1 MTAAGTLDRRRP
13 SCDIWKTTSASPW
26 ALDPQLNLST
36 LERAIALAAR
46 AHAGQKDKAGAPYI
60 LHPLRVMFAVQ
71 GDEARMA
78 AVLHDVVED
87 SGVTLDQLRE
97 MGFPEAVVEAV
108 DALTK
113 RDDEK
118 GAENYLAFVARAGRN
133 DIARAVKLADIADNM
148 NLSRIVTPTE
158 KDLERVCRYRKA
170 RRLLE
175 RMEREAE
182 QDAQAGAELLRA
194 ADTAGRLGANPIVLP
209 LRATVSREEIASAS
223 PGSGPVV
230 ACDFY
235 VSGAEL
241 ETPVPGGFEIGRIL
255 NIDHHAPVVRM
266 QRPITSTALAVEH
279 LRTSGASARD
289 SNAAV
294 VINHTDCDS
303 ILSSALIMG
312 LLDPDDSLIA
322 ASIAADHTGDANPV
336 ADLLQAMDEA
346 RNGDRTAE
354 QYAESVNS
362 LLLLLEGHR
371 LPPASQRALDRRHAR
386 RDAAVRLVRD
396 GWFHFDGPLAWAEL
410 SDDID
415 AAFFL
420 PLLPRGT
427 LIMVAQPRE
436 ERGDRWN
443 VKLRVGHA
451 APRGFTL
458 HSLGIQNWNPAFGGR
473 WNAGS
478 NKRGG
483 GTSIEPR
490 DYANRL
496 LAKLMEQVRT

>member
-1 MTAAGTLDRRRP
+1 MTATDALDRARP
-13 SCDIWKTTSASPW
+13 SCDIWKTTPDVSS

-36 LERAIALAAR
+36 LERAIALAVR

-60 LHPLRVMFAVQ
+60 LHPLRVMLAVE
-71 GDEARMA
+71 GDDARMA

-87 SGVTLDQLRE
+87 SDITIDELRQ

-118 GAENYLAFVARAGRN
+118 GADSYLDFVARAGRN

-148 NLSRIVTPTE
+148 DLSRIQKPSE
-158 KDLERVCRYRKA
+158 KGLERVSRYRKA
-170 RRLLE
+170 KRLLE

-182 QDAQAGAELLRA
+182 RDAQAAAELLLA
-194 ADTAGRLGANPIVLP
+194 ADTAGRRGANPIVLP
-209 LRATVSREEIASAS
+209 LRATVSREEIAIAS
-223 PGSGPVV
+223 PGSRPVV

-241 ETPVPGGFEIGRIL
+241 ETPVPGGFKIGRIL

-279 LRTSGASARD
+279 LRASGVSARNA
-289 SNAAV
+289 NAAV

-303 ILSSALIMG
+303 TLSSALIMG

-346 RNGDRTAE
+346 RKGDRTVE
-354 QYAESVNS
+354 QYVESVNS
-362 LLLLLEGHR
+362 LILLREGRR
-371 LPPASQRALDRRHAR
+371 LPAASQRALDRRYAR

-396 GWFHFDGPLAWAEL
+396 GWFHLDGPLAWAEL
-410 SDDID
+410 RDEID

-420 PLLPRGT
+420 PLLPHAT
-427 LIMVAQPRE
+427 LIMAAQPRE
-436 ERGDRWN
+436 DRRDRWN

-496 LAKLMEQVRT
+496 LTKLMEQVRT